1 MPLDLDRLA
10 RLLGGHDLADLRR
23 RLRARFE
30 RGAGQGG
37 FTLHR
42 LSVAERRALSG
53 LLGRPALSAGSMRLR
68 LADVDEALVRAGIA
82 ESLRSAL
89 EALDGAIHDRKAA
102 GAAHDKAW
110 AAMLESVTHTRLQA
124 LVIDPVGAS
133 LLKRFA
139 RRDAERA
146 ARLLESAAKV
156 ILRLPA
162 QGTPLSQ
169 LAATEL
175 GDAHALD
182 AGRPVA
188 TLVLRTFGLDESLEE
203 GARPREQWARIGVT
217 VNELAAPAL
226 CLNLQASGNTPAARL
241 SRAAAESGEPFHLTL
256 RMLLR
261 APPEWAV
268 AKHRIFVC
276 ENPSILAIAAER
288 LGTRCA
294 PMICTNGMPAAAQQ
308 TLLRQVAARGARL
321 EYHGDFDWP
330 GIQIGNFMMREL
342 NASPWRFT
350 TPDYEIACCGT
361 NKTLSR
367 GARIDASWD
376 QGLSVAMSAN
386 MEAVHEEALAGTL
399 IGDLATK

>member
-1 MPLDLDRLA
+1 MPLDLDRLE
-10 RLLGGHDLADLRR
+10 RLLGGHDLADLRL

-30 RGAGQGG
+30 RGAGQDG

-102 GAAHDKAW
+102 RTTHDKTW
-110 AAMLESVTHTRLQA
+110 AAMLESVTDTRLQA
-124 LVIDPVGAS
+124 LVIDPVGGS

-139 RRDAERA
+139 RRDAAHA
-146 ARLLESAAKV
+146 AKLLDAAAKV
-156 ILRLPA
+156 IHRLPA

-175 GDAHALD
+175 GNAHALD
-182 AGRPVA
+182 AGEPVA
-188 TLVLRTFGLDESLEE
+188 TLVLRAFGLDETTTENS
-203 GARPREQWARIGVT
+203 RPREQWARLGVT

-226 CLNLQASGNTPAARL
+226 CLNLPASGNAPAAKL
-241 SRAAAESGEPFHLTL
+241 ARAAAESGEPFHLTL

-261 APPEWAV
+261 TPPAWVV
-268 AKHRIFVC
+268 ADRQIFVC
-276 ENPSILAIAAER
+276 ENPSILAIAAEN
-288 LGTRCA
+288 LGERCA

-308 TLLRQVAARGARL
+308 TLLRQVVARGARL

-342 NASPWRFT
+342 KAAPWRFS
-350 TPDYEIACCGT
+350 TPNYESACSGA
-361 NKTLSR
+361 NKTLSLE
-367 GARIDASWD
+367 ARIDASWD
-376 QGLSVAMSAN
+376 QELSVAMSAN
-386 MEAVHEEALAGTL
+386 LESVHEEALAGTL
-399 IGDLATK
+399 MEDLAT

>member
-30 RGAGQGG
+30 RGADQDE
-37 FTLHR
+37 FTLR

-53 LLGRPALSAGSMRLR
+53 LLGRPVLSAGSMRLR

-82 ESLRSAL
+82 DSLRSAL

-102 GAAHDKAW
+102 RTAHDKAW
-110 AAMLESVTHTRLQA
+110 AAMLERVTHTRLQA
-124 LVIDPVGAS
+124 LVIDPVGGS

-139 RRDAERA
+139 RRDVERA
-146 ARLLESAAKV
+146 AKLLEAAAKV
-156 ILRLPA
+156 IHRLPA

-175 GDAHALD
+175 GNAHALD

-188 TLVLRTFGLDESLEE
+188 SLVLRAFGLDLSLEG

-226 CLNLQASGNTPAARL
+226 CLNLQASDSAPAAKL
-241 SRAAAESGEPFHLTL
+241 ARAAAESGEPFHLTL

-268 AKHRIFVC
+268 SDRRIFVC

-288 LGTRCA
+288 LGARCA
-294 PMICTNGMPAAAQQ
+294 PLICTNGMPAAAQQ
-308 TLLRQVAARGARL
+308 ALLRQVAARGARL

-342 NASPWRFT
+342 NASPWRFA
-350 TPDYEIACCGT
+350 TPDYESACSGS
-361 NKTLSR
+361 NKALSR
-367 GARIDASWD
+367 DAPIDASWD
-376 QGLSVAMSAN
+376 QNLSVTMSAN
-386 MEAVHEEALAGTL
+386 QESVHEEAVAETL
-399 IGDLATK
+399 IEDLITGS